1 MRKKGGG
8 RRRERGSGCDHS
20 REGDREIQREREE
33 ARESRNRGRR
43 QEKKDDFSPFLSK
56 LSL

>member
-8 RRRERGSGCDHS
+8 GERGSGCDHS